1 MHDALFEQY
10 REGATVILQ
19 FLHERWEPLA
29 RLSASVANEL
39 SAALQANVYVTPKRM
54 LRALRSHYDDHDVL

>member
-29 RLSASVANEL
+29 RLSSSVANEL
-39 SAALQANVYVTPKRM
+39 SAALQANVYVTPKN
-54 LRALRSHYDDHDVL
+54 AQGFASHYDDHDVL